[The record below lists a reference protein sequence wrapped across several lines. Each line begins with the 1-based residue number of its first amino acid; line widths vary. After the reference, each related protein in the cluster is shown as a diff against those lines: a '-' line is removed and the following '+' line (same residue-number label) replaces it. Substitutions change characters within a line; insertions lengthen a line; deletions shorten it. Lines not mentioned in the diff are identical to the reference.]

1 MISTQFLITSLIVVL
16 IPGTGVLY
24 TISTGLIHGARASL
38 YAALG
43 CTVGI
48 IPALIACTF
57 GLAAIIHTSAI
68 IFQLI
73 KFAGVGYLLY
83 LAWVMWHETGGLTL
97 QDPDQK
103 TAGRTIA
110 LKAFLLNILNPKLSI
125 FFMAFLPQFIP
136 AQTSEPLIDM
146 LVLGSIFMTMTL
158 VVFSGYGLLAHS
170 VKKYV
175 IGSTKGIKYLQR
187 TFAITFALL
196 GAKLALTE
204 R

>member
-1 MISTQFLITSLIVVL
+1 MISTEFLITSLIVVL
-16 IPGTGVLY
+16 VPGTGVLF
-24 TISTGLIHGARASL
+24 TVSTGLMHGARASL

-48 IPALIACTF
+48 IPSLIACTL
-57 GLAAIIHTSAI
+57 GLAAIIHTSALV
-68 IFQLI
+68 FQLI

-83 LAWVMWHETGGLTL
+83 LAWIMWHQSGDMTL
-97 QDPDQK
+97 QSDERK

-110 LKAFLLNILNPKLSI
+110 LKAFLINILNPKLSL

-136 AQTSEPLIDM
+136 AQTPEPLIDM
-146 LVLGSIFMTMTL
+146 LVLGSSFMFMTF
-158 VVFSGYGLLAHS
+158 VVFIGYGLLAHS
-170 VKKYV
+170 VRKYV
-175 IGSTKGIKYLQR
+175 VGSAKGIKYLQR
-187 TFAITFALL
+187 TFAITFVLL